1 MKTGSAEPMSVDL
14 GTALRSRCPESSRAF
29 YLIPESL
36 KSQQESE
43 QSLVAPPFITD
54 QLGAQLTVEA

>member
-1 MKTGSAEPMSVDL
+1 MSVGL